1 MSKRTAILFN
11 AIAPRACPNFKKM
24 IGSELAEPALKSL
37 F

>member
-11 AIAPRACPNFKKM
+11 AIAPGRARIQKM
-24 IGSELAEPALKSL
+24 IGSELAEPALKLL